1 VRLLDN
7 MGYDVEI
14 LREKGAPKYHRWFSI
29 WNWHR
34 LMVSVLY
41 GMGALNDEQ
50 VEGQLMT
57 VTSLQNGQHES
68 EGENNVEMLIKKS
81 DDQTSGK
88 NLKRIV
94 IIHDIEY
101 DVKGRGIGC
110 VVRVPEEVVDS
121 FDNKKD
127 FDKFM
132 HSMEASSH
140 MQMMTN
146 HLLFD
151 YQEETGFGNKTCQD
165 LSSMGGRPI
174 DYDTCKMIAT
184 GIQLAL
190 ARFGILGD
198 DFLDGMSEVVDA
210 PEVIS
215 ALRGAFAYAA
225 KECPSTLELDEL
237 WDPNELGSIGLFVG
251 LFTQTAFDGSSVKI
265 T

>member
-1 VRLLDN
+1 

-14 LREKGAPKYHRWFSI
+14 LREKGAPKYHRWFNI

-50 VEGQLMT
+50 VEVQLMT
-57 VTSLQNGQHES
+57 VTSLQNGQY
-68 EGENNVEMLIKKS
+68 EGGNKTNVETLIEKS
-81 DDQTSGK
+81 ADHGHGRAP
-88 NLKRIV
+88 KRIT

-110 VVRVPEEVVDS
+110 KVLIPAEVVES
-121 FDNKKD
+121 FNEQED
-127 FDKFM
+127 FDKFV
-132 HSMEASSH
+132 HSMEASSR

-151 YQEETGFGNKTCQD
+151 CQETTGFGNRTCQD

-174 DYDTCKMIAT
+174 DYDTCKMIST

-198 DFLDGMSEVVDA
+198 DFLDGMSKVVDA
-210 PEVIS
+210 PEIIS
-215 ALRGAFAYAA
+215 ALRGAFAFAA
-225 KECPSTLELDEL
+225 KEHPSTLELDEL
-237 WDPNELGSIGLFVG
+237 WDPKELGSIVLFVG
-251 LFTQTAFDGSSVKI
+251 LFTQAAFDGSSVKI